1 MSLFSMMNVANRA
14 LFASQIGMDVT
25 SQNIAN
31 VDTPGYSRKRMNLT
45 AEYHKHANFGQFG
58 FGVQVTNITRIRNEY
73 LDQQIRRQS
82 HELGKNQAIDYA
94 LESLENILQ
103 EPYSTGILEYMNKF
117 FDSWENLVNNADEV
131 SARTAVRTN
140 ASMLVEVFNNIGA
153 EIDKLKRD
161 QNSEIEA
168 VVNQINNIAKDLF
181 QLNSEIAA
189 VEITGNSANDSKDR
203 RDLLLRD
210 LSELID
216 FDTLSDA
223 NGQITILINGNI
235 LISPVS
241 INPIEIYEDFN
252 TRINA
257 DEGFSQFGIRMSKG
271 RNPINPLGGK
281 LKGLF
286 IARDEAIPKFENQL
300 NELVKTFVTA
310 INDQHKIGFNLN
322 GHTGFNFFDP
332 EGLTLRNIKLST
344 AVSTDVI
351 NIAAARG
358 GNSITNV
365 TNELSL
371 GLTLAGG
378 AVNLSRIG
386 VDPTIT
392 PPTLDERAVNLVSG
406 SVKVT
411 TGASGSGVVL
421 RENIDYKI
429 DYVYGTIELL
439 SVASPTYE
447 NIPLY
452 VSFDYSTG
460 NFSGASDNLNAV
472 AISDLRKKLT
482 MAADGIG
489 EPTVSF
495 DEFFSS
501 TIAELG
507 LDRNESTANIK
518 TREYL
523 IEQYDTH
530 QDAIAGV
537 QLDEEMAEMIKYQYT
552 YQGAARIMNAA
563 QAMLDVLMNL

>member
-344 AVSTDVI
+344 AVASDVI

-472 AISDLRKKLT
+472 DISELRKKLT
-482 MAADGIG
+482 MAPNGIG
-489 EPTVSF
+489 EPSVSF
-495 DEFFSS
+495 DEYFSS

-507 LDRNESTANIK
+507 LDRNESTANIT

>member
-31 VDTPGYSRKRMNLT
+31 VDTPGYSRKRINLT

-103 EPYSTGILEYMNKF
+103 EPYSTGISEYLNKF
-117 FDSWENLVNNADEV
+117 FDSWENLVNNPDEI
-131 SARTAVRTN
+131 SARTALRTN
-140 ASMLVEVFNNIGA
+140 ASMMVEVFHNIGA
-153 EIDKLKRD
+153 EIEKLKRD

-168 VVNQINNIAKDLF
+168 VVNQINSIARDLF
-181 QLNSEIAA
+181 NLNSEIAA
-189 VEITGNSANDSKDR
+189 VELSGNSANDSKDR
-203 RDLLLRD
+203 RDLLMRD

-216 FDTLSDA
+216 FDSFTDA
-223 NGQITILINGNI
+223 NGQMTILVNGNI
-235 LISPVS
+235 LLSPVS
-241 INPIEIYEDFN
+241 VNPIEIYEDMT

-257 DEGFSQFGIRMSKG
+257 DEGFNQFGIRMSKG

-281 LKGLF
+281 LKGLL

-310 INDQHKIGFNLN
+310 VNDQHKIGYNLN

-332 EGLTLRNIKLST
+332 NGLTLKTIQIST
-344 AVSTDVI
+344 AVASDVS
-351 NIAAARG
+351 NIAAALG
-358 GNSITNV
+358 IDWKSATENHISG
-365 TNELSL
+365 

-378 AVNLSRIG
+378 AINLTKLLGREWNSG
-386 VDPTIT
+386 DSE
-392 PPTLDERAVNLVSG
+392 DDKAVNLAAG

-411 TGASGSGVVL
+411 TGSGGTGVVL

-429 DYVYGTIELL
+429 DYVYGTIQLL
-439 SVASPTYE
+439 GTPASSYE
-447 NIPLY
+447 TVPLY
-452 VSFDYSTG
+452 VTFDYSPG
-460 NFSGASDNLNAV
+460 NFSGVSDNLNAV
-472 AISDLRKKLT
+472 AISELRKKLT
-482 MAADGIG
+482 MFSPQSG
-489 EPTVSF
+489 EKTSSF
-495 DEFFSS
+495 DEYFSS

-530 QDAIAGV
+530 QDSIAGV